1 MLGSLSKVS
10 HVYFNFPS
18 LSEFGKVK
26 LHQNFLFWSWP
37 LQIKLDDESVWNI
50 WSEINIDI
58 ISSPA
63 LSPGFIYP
71 LSLSLSMHFLTP
83 LSIFDGIVPAGLE
96 SGARL
101 KLQRSLIFFL
111 LCFTRIVL
119 LLACQPPRVYK
130 KILYSS
136 SNLIGNLKE
145 FLRVDFQK
153 YRLEQSLLISQI
165 KVKIFVTFQTTA
177 IPYLMQDSFF
187 CKLIINIV
195 MHIFCTK

>member
-1 MLGSLSKVS
+1 MKYLVWDK
-10 HVYFNFPS
+10 HRY
-18 LSEFGKVK
+18 
-26 LHQNFLFWSWP
+26 NFLSCP
-37 LQIKLDDESVWNI
+37 LSGFY
-50 WSEINIDI
+50 
-58 ISSPA
+58 
-63 LSPGFIYP
+63 LSP
-71 LSLSLSMHFLTP
+71 LSLNAFFNSP
-83 LSIFDGIVPAGLE
+83 LNFWWDCPGRTGEWGSSKASKIPHIFSIVFYSNCSPP
-96 SGARL
+96 R
-101 KLQRSLIFFL
+101 
-111 LCFTRIVL
+111 
-119 LLACQPPRVYK
+119 QPPRVYK

-165 KVKIFVTFQTTA
+165 KVKFFVTFQTTA